1 MAEENNLDNEFDDAL
16 EPSLGDGTG
25 DIDDDLGFDNLDPDA
40 AAVPSTETPN
50 SPVERLK
57 VVAKTLLSSRRN
69 QIIIGVGLVALIIA
83 SIFLFGGMKSLRLP
97 NRWGY
102 RNKQRQRLTVPPL

>member
-40 AAVPSTETPN
+40 AACPALKLQIR
-50 SPVERLK
+50 RLK
-57 VVAKTLLSSRRN
+57 D
-69 QIIIGVGLVALIIA
+69 
-83 SIFLFGGMKSLRLP
+83 
-97 NRWGY
+97 
-102 RNKQRQRLTVPPL
+102 